1 MCEHSSIGE
10 GATETYI
17 QQTLYNRPRNGGLR
31 RRELNSYVARGLDH
45 ADYTFR
51 VLPEDNILARHGN
64 TPLLFLNLGLF
75 RLNSR
80 LQRVDVV
87 FGISRVFIEPESG
100 QSFLN
105 VRLET
110 GKSFPPQILLAGLFF
125 LLGLRLLGPRLVAT
139 FSILTCVV
147 LLRRLCVGRGLRVRF
162 LSTLAVLDFPGW
174 SRLLLRYTTSALLT
188 RRYRIGMIP
197 TSCSSFGTPPQHR
210 DSNPI
215 FSFWGELR

>member
-1 MCEHSSIGE
+1 MCEHSSTEE

-17 QQTLYNRPRNGGLR
+17 QQTLHNRPRNGGLR

-45 ADYTFR
+45 ANYTFR
-51 VLPEDNILARHGN
+51 VFPEDDVLARHGD

-110 GKSFPPQILLAGLFF
+110 GKSFPPQILLAGSFF
-125 LLGLRLLGPRLVAT
+125 LLGLRLLGPRLVDT

-147 LLRRLCVGRGLRVRF
+147 LLLRRLCVGRSLRVRF
-162 LSTLAVLDFPGW
+162 LGTLAVLDFPRW
-174 SRLLLRYTTSALLT
+174 SCLLLLYTTSALLT
-188 RRYRIGMIP
+188 HRYRIWMIP

-215 FSFWGELR
+215 FSFWGY